1 MKKVLMHVTVV
12 VCMIALLCC
21 SAYALP
27 ASTDRIYSGIDVSVW
42 QGEINFEAVRQDGI
56 EIVYIRSSSGSGFVD
71 PNFEQNY
78 ERAKAAGLS
87 VGFYH
92 YVTARSESQARY
104 QAEFFAS
111 LVHGKDYDCRLAMDF
126 EDLRGLSRSE
136 INAIASAFLETLE
149 EKTESELVIYSDA
162 YNAENAFDK
171 SLTRYPLWIAQYG
184 VTQPSDRTQWSEWIG
199 WQYTS
204 SGRIS
209 GISGNVDRDRFTEDI
224 LLTSKPDPNRPKPEP
239 SIPGNSTIS
248 YTVKRGDTLYAI
260 AELYHTSVSA
270 LVQENDIANPNLIYP
285 GQVLNITIHDDV
297 TRICEYYTVQR
308 GDTLYAIALRYNTT
322 VSALA
327 NRNGITNPNLIY
339 PGQRL
344 CVNSR
349 QDGSPPPAP
358 TVTYT
363 VRRGDTLYTIARRYD
378 TTVSALVRENSIA
391 NPNLIYPGEVL
402 RIP

>member
-1 MKKVLMHVTVV
+1 M
-12 VCMIALLCC
+12 
-21 SAYALP
+21 
-27 ASTDRIYSGIDVSVW
+27 
-42 QGEINFEAVRQDGI
+42 
-56 EIVYIRSSSGSGFVD
+56 
-71 PNFEQNY
+71 
-78 ERAKAAGLS
+78 
-87 VGFYH
+87 
-92 YVTARSESQARY
+92 
-104 QAEFFAS
+104 
-111 LVHGKDYDCRLAMDF
+111 
-126 EDLRGLSRSE
+126 
-136 INAIASAFLETLE
+136 
-149 EKTESELVIYSDA
+149 
-162 YNAENAFDK
+162 
-171 SLTRYPLWIAQYG
+171 
-184 VTQPSDRTQWSEWIG
+184 
-199 WQYTS
+199 
-204 SGRIS
+204 
-209 GISGNVDRDRFTEDI
+209 DRDRFTEDI